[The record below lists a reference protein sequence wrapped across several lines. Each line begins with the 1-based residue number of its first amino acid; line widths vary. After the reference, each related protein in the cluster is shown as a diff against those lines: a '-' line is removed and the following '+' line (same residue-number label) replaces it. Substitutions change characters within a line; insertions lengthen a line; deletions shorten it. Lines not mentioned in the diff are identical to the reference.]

1 MTLKY
6 IKRRKRAIEDER
18 KTIYQSKQPFLSSSD
33 FPPVF
38 VFGIATSAYQVE
50 GGSKEGGRGP
60 SIWDDFSHTPGNICD
75 GSNGDVGA
83 DQYHHIELITKLGFK
98 AYRFPYHGQESF
110 LVNLNH
116 CRGYNG
122 LGSIVNDE
130 GIMHYDNLINAF
142 ISKGMFSNFA
152 SFYFPFYLNFQI
164 FRTSIFQEV
173 KYFAIYAETCFT
185 RFSDRVKKWIT
196 INGPLQTAI
205 NGYCTGINAP
215 GRHDHSL
222 SEPLLAAHH
231 QLLAHAEAVSIYR
244 NKFKAWICRGQIG
257 IALDCEWAEA
267 LSDRE
272 EDLRAAARRID
283 FQLGWYLD
291 PIFYGDYPET
301 MRERLGEKLP
311 EFSQKDKELLRN
323 SLDFVGLNHYT
334 TRFIVDA
341 ETNSED
347 NDVFYRVQGMER
359 IAEWEGGEVIA
370 SPWLYVVHW
379 GIWKLLNYMASRHN
393 NTAIYITENGA
404 PH

>member
-1 MTLKY
+1 MENNENAHAAANQTKEITPAAIAITSLIRGVGLEK
-6 IKRRKRAIEDER
+6 KRAIEDER

-50 GGSKEGGRGP
+50 GGSNEGGWGP
-60 SIWDDFSHTPGNICD
+60 SSWDDFSHTPGNICD
-75 GSNGDVGA
+75 GSNGDVAA
-83 DQYHHIELITKLGFK
+83 DQYHRYKEDIELIAKLGFK
-98 AYRFPYHGQESF
+98 AYRFSISWTRIFPD
-110 LVNLNH
+110 
-116 CRGYNG
+116 G

-142 ISKGMFSNFA
+142 ISK
-152 SFYFPFYLNFQI
+152 
-164 FRTSIFQEV
+164 
-173 KYFAIYAETCFT
+173 ETCFT

-196 INGPLQTAI
+196 INEPLQTAI

-244 NKFKAWICRGQIG
+244 NKFKDKQGGQIG

-267 LSDRE
+267 LSVRE
-272 EDLRAAARRID
+272 EDLRAAAKRID

-311 EFSQKDKELLRN
+311 EFSQKDEELLRN

-347 NDVFYRVQGMER
+347 NDVFYRVQGMET
-359 IAEWEGGEVIA
+359 I
-370 SPWLYVVHW
+370 
-379 GIWKLLNYMASRHN
+379 HN
-393 NTAIYITENGA
+393 R
-404 PH
+404 